1 MTEISP
7 ATTPAK
13 YSDGERDSIFALGR
27 FFLEIADI
35 ARAEII
41 FRGLV
46 EIDPRFT
53 PGRLGLSYVYANGSR
68 WEEVES
74 QARFILDHE
83 PKNPEA
89 LLFGV
94 MSALNLG
101 ERTAGG
107 SRLGEFGE
115 LIDSGAELDAD
126 QLLIY
131 RSQLARYQDS

>member
-1 MTEISP
+1 MSENDT
-7 ATTPAK
+7 AKTPAK
-13 YSDGERDSIFALGR
+13 YSDGERNTIFALGR

-35 ARAEII
+35 ARAEIV

-46 EIDPRFT
+46 EIDPKFT
-53 PGRLGLSYVYANGSR
+53 PGRLGLSYVFANSSR

-74 QARFILDHE
+74 QARYILDHE

-94 MSALNLG
+94 LSALNLG
-101 ERTAGG
+101 ERTTGG

-115 LIDSGAELDAD
+115 LIDSGLELDAD

-131 RSQLARYQDS
+131 RSQLARYQDA